1 MLSSIQ
7 HNKQY
12 WLAALIFLIC
22 GSIAIVAQE
31 PLIIAVAFVYVLL
44 PLGFNYTISF
54 TEHLF
59 WLLFLALPLSTEINI
74 TPSLGIDFPD
84 ELLLM
89 LLTGMVIVKLL
100 HKPSFFPL
108 SVLKHRLFL
117 FIVLQLL
124 WVLVCCIYSQNTWLS
139 FKFFLAHIWYII
151 PFVVLPQY
159 LLTTPTHF
167 KRAALFLLLPMAFV
181 VVQCLARHA
190 LTGFSFEG
198 IKQTLSP
205 FFRNHVNYSA
215 MLVCLLAVLWCVR
228 SLIPKSN
235 PYYKWINIGFVVGLV
250 ALFFAYSRGAWIALF
265 AGVAT
270 VFIIKR
276 KWIVETLIITTIT
289 VILSIG
295 WLVIDN
301 HYVHFAPDY
310 EHTIFHSGLSDHLQ
324 STTSLKDLS
333 NAERFYRWVAGAK
346 MFAAKPITGFGPNT
360 FYSNYKNYTVD
371 IFKTYVSSNP
381 EHSSVHNYFL
391 LTALE
396 QGFIGLFL
404 FCALLFSMLFYTQ
417 KLYHSLHSQFYRAIA
432 LTTGV
437 VIVMI
442 ATINCMSDMIE
453 TDKMG
458 SLFWLS
464 VGVIIVLSNKL
475 KEENESIA

>member
-1 MLSSIQ
+1 
-7 HNKQY
+7 
-12 WLAALIFLIC
+12 
-22 GSIAIVAQE
+22 
-31 PLIIAVAFVYVLL
+31 
-44 PLGFNYTISF
+44 
-54 TEHLF
+54 
-59 WLLFLALPLSTEINI
+59 
-74 TPSLGIDFPD
+74 
-84 ELLLM
+84 
-89 LLTGMVIVKLL
+89 
-100 HKPSFFPL
+100 
-108 SVLKHRLFL
+108 
-117 FIVLQLL
+117 
-124 WVLVCCIYSQNTWLS
+124 
-139 FKFFLAHIWYII
+139 
-151 PFVVLPQY
+151 
-159 LLTTPTHF
+159 
-167 KRAALFLLLPMAFV
+167 
-181 VVQCLARHA
+181 
-190 LTGFSFEG
+190 
-198 IKQTLSP
+198 
-205 FFRNHVNYSA
+205 
-215 MLVCLLAVLWCVR
+215 
-228 SLIPKSN
+228 
-235 PYYKWINIGFVVGLV
+235 
-250 ALFFAYSRGAWIALF
+250 
-265 AGVAT
+265 
-270 VFIIKR
+270 
-276 KWIVETLIITTIT
+276 
-289 VILSIG
+289 
-295 WLVIDN
+295 
-301 HYVHFAPDY
+301 
-310 EHTIFHSGLSDHLQ
+310 
-324 STTSLKDLS
+324 LS